1 MLTPEQRAQV
11 VEAMARITSMRYDLG
26 EIERKLN
33 KFRDVETIAGPCF
46 HVNNVVVAI
55 SCARVY
61 LDAAN
66 YVLDMFAR
74 PNEKEGK

>member
-26 EIERKLN
+26 EIEKKLN
-33 KFRDVETIAGPCF
+33 KFREVKTIAGPCF
-46 HVNNVVVAI
+46 HVNDVVPFI
-55 SCARVY
+55 SCVREH
-61 LDAAN
+61 LDTAN
-66 YVLDMFAR
+66 YVLDLFAR

>member
-26 EIERKLN
+26 EIGRKLN
-33 KFRDVETIAGPCF
+33 KFRGVETIAGPLF
-46 HVNNVVVAI
+46 RVNDVVLSI
-55 SCARVY
+55 SCARAH
-61 LDAAN
+61 LDTAN
-66 YVLDMFAR
+66 YILDLFAR